1 MRGIFGKKST
11 NTTNTSTANNNNAD
25 DLSDDSPS
33 SPRQSPYSTAS
44 SSASSNTTD
53 ASSSA
58 STTNAQKQPASV
70 MGTFWKRA
78 TTVGKH
84 KIMKTIGKAEE
95 IEFPDDFIRANQA
108 FKDSQTHYKEM
119 DKLLRK
125 FTKSSQSHSE
135 DELTLGT
142 QFKEYAATLKL
153 DYVSGESFAPP
164 RTLYTNL
171 EVNKMFNMFDQ
182 LGCCLEQ
189 LSELRSN
196 MNNDVSSIL
205 LSKVHE
211 AMEEGDACK
220 NLKEYYREA
229 VVEHN
234 VDVTRYNTLK
244 QKSNDLV
251 KIKNAEKDAEE
262 KQKLANQVHEN
273 IMKELQYQ
281 EELRDY
287 EYLNAIR
294 QFISVYRTYFIQGS
308 QVLDELE
315 SHLITGK
322 SRSAMRSYDVNDIIN
337 YKEIQN
343 QQAQQAQQAQQSKPK
358 KPKEDKQV
366 FGVPLTTVMKREREL
381 NRDVVPNMCVDLFE
395 FLELKGL
402 DVEGIFRL
410 AGEVVGVSYVKKM
423 YDNGKKHLDLGGM
436 IATKEFKDIHVVSSL
451 LKMYLREMPEPLLTY
466 ERYDSFLKLLQ
477 LKDES
482 EIGYGMLNLVKQLP
496 IEHIAMLDKLMRFLK
511 KVADRSDVNK
521 MTMSNLSIVFGVN
534 ILKSADNNPMRMAK
548 DSQAINK
555 TCELLI
561 GLYEDYIGIH
571 VKDQIEQF
579 RQQRIQKF
587 QTISAQTEETY
598 YDPTINEPF
607 NAFEEESKKKGFL
620 PPPSRTASMV
630 TSPTTGT
637 QPQSVSAS
645 SSPSTKTMPLPSRP
659 QRLPPQPPKP
669 TPKPTSTP
677 PVHSTSVSFGGH
689 LQDDGGFVD
698 VPFNSTNDEQDPF
711 AQFDN
716 EQKNKK
722 SSSNLYPSVNNT
734 KWEDPNDFF

>member
-1 MRGIFGKKST
+1 
-11 NTTNTSTANNNNAD
+11 
-25 DLSDDSPS
+25 
-33 SPRQSPYSTAS
+33 
-44 SSASSNTTD
+44 
-53 ASSSA
+53 
-58 STTNAQKQPASV
+58 
-70 MGTFWKRA
+70 
-78 TTVGKH
+78 
-84 KIMKTIGKAEE
+84 MKTIGKAEE
-95 IEFPDDFIRANQA
+95 IEFPDDFIRANHA
-108 FKDSQTHYKEM
+108 FKDTQTHYKEM

-125 FTKSSQSHSE
+125 FTKSSQNHSE
-135 DELTLGT
+135 DELSLGI
-142 QFKEYAATLKL
+142 QFKEYAASLKL

-343 QQAQQAQQAQQSKPK
+343 QQVQQQVQQSKPK

-423 YDNGKKHLDLGGM
+423 YDHGKKHLDLGTM

-496 IEHIAMLDKLMRFLK
+496 IEHVSLLDKLMRFLK
-511 KVADRSDVNK
+511 KVADHSDVNR
-521 MTMSNLSIVFGVN
+521 MTVSNLSIVFGVN

-561 GLYEDYIGIH
+561 SLYEDYIGIH
-571 VKDQIEQF
+571 VKDQIEQY
-579 RQQRIQKF
+579 RQQRIQKL
-587 QTISAQTEETY
+587 QSISAQSEETF

-620 PPPSRTASMV
+620 PPPSRTPSNV
-630 TSPTTGT
+630 TSLPIGS
-637 QPQSVSAS
+637 QPQSSTSSSSSAS
-645 SSPSTKTMPLPSRP
+645 SPGSKSMPLPSRP

-669 TPKPTSTP
+669 NPKPGIATTTTTPSSTP
-677 PVHSTSVSFGGH
+677 QMHGTSASFSGGL
-689 LQDDGGFVD
+689 LQDEGGFVD
-698 VPFNSTNDEQDPF
+698 VPFNEQDPF

-722 SSSNLYPSVNNT
+722 ASNLYPNLNNT
-734 KWEDPNDFF
+734 KWDDPNDFF